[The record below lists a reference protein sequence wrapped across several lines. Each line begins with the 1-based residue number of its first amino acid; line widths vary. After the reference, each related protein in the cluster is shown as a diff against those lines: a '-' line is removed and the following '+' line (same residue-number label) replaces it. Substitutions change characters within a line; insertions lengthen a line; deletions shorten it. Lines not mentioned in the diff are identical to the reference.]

1 VAARFVDGITAQPMA
16 MSAPAV
22 FDAKLSSAPV
32 ASAAAAPVVADH
44 EMPLFD
50 VRVTRGGLPV
60 AGAEV
65 LGRKAAGDRVI
76 AFGRT
81 DATGRV
87 RVGELEPGDRVQ
99 ASARGPRVERE
110 IRSVDLLLGSLDLA
124 LPESAA
130 PAVSAFTRG
139 GPAIQ
144 AMPLGPDRLGVVV
157 TLGMRSEPRE
167 MEVRLRVSEALSE
180 VPTVTVYLDDSVANP
195 VTMALCGSM
204 TYTGIV
210 ALGSAVGGT
219 LDLLCISEDAETN
232 AASAGFAIGTTST
245 NGNLLRSPGG
255 LFELNADKGS
265 LVLESESVVYEGNL
279 GVVMPPGFSPTNQV
293 GPQYAV
299 APADGDTL
307 AGSNV
312 LLRLAYLDADV
323 AGIDETSI
331 RLFRWDSNMVTW
343 AEVDSSLSLEAN
355 CIEAVVSNSGA
366 YCLFA
371 DSSDDRVKPAAI
383 VDLLATT
390 GTNAWGVDLSWTAV
404 GDDEL
409 DGTAL
414 VYVLKYA
421 TVPITNWDTAS
432 TFLLHRAPV
441 APGGTETVSLHMPDP
456 DTLYYFAIRA
466 QDEAGNLGDISN
478 EALARSQAADDDG
491 DGIPDQW
498 EESVSGGPASAFDP
512 DTDSDGDGLTA
523 REEYALFLN
532 PNSWDTD
539 GDSMSDRWEV
549 DHGLDPTEAGDA
561 GLDADGDGVDN
572 LQEYKDGTNPTLAD
586 TDGDGI
592 PDVWEKEQ
600 SMDALSPLG
609 TQGSDEDA
617 DGDGFINADEYTA
630 DTDPFDDHS
639 KLAITDMFRD
649 GEAFHI
655 VFPGSSR
662 RTYDLLFR
670 PALGDGEWQPVTNGL
685 WGAGGET
692 VFSDTNAAPG
702 AGFYRVRVRVP

>member
-1 VAARFVDGITAQPMA
+1 
-16 MSAPAV
+16 
-22 FDAKLSSAPV
+22 
-32 ASAAAAPVVADH
+32 
-44 EMPLFD
+44 
-50 VRVTRGGLPV
+50 
-60 AGAEV
+60 
-65 LGRKAAGDRVI
+65 
-76 AFGRT
+76 
-81 DATGRV
+81 
-87 RVGELEPGDRVQ
+87 
-99 ASARGPRVERE
+99 
-110 IRSVDLLLGSLDLA
+110 
-124 LPESAA
+124 
-130 PAVSAFTRG
+130 
-139 GPAIQ
+139 
-144 AMPLGPDRLGVVV
+144 
-157 TLGMRSEPRE
+157 
-167 MEVRLRVSEALSE
+167 
-180 VPTVTVYLDDSVANP
+180 
-195 VTMALCGSM
+195 
-204 TYTGIV
+204 
-210 ALGSAVGGT
+210 
-219 LDLLCISEDAETN
+219 
-232 AASAGFAIGTTST
+232 
-245 NGNLLRSPGG
+245 
-255 LFELNADKGS
+255 
-265 LVLESESVVYEGNL
+265 
-279 GVVMPPGFSPTNQV
+279 
-293 GPQYAV
+293 
-299 APADGDTL
+299 
-307 AGSNV
+307 
-312 LLRLAYLDADV
+312 
-323 AGIDETSI
+323 
-331 RLFRWDSNMVTW
+331 
-343 AEVDSSLSLEAN
+343 
-355 CIEAVVSNSGA
+355 
-366 YCLFA
+366 
-371 DSSDDRVKPAAI
+371 
-383 VDLLATT
+383 
-390 GTNAWGVDLSWTAV
+390 
-404 GDDEL
+404 
-409 DGTAL
+409 
-414 VYVLKYA
+414 
-421 TVPITNWDTAS
+421 
-432 TFLLHRAPV
+432 
-441 APGGTETVSLHMPDP
+441 MPDP